1 MNRTVRRVASLA
13 CVAMLLTL
21 PAGRA
26 RGDDAAI
33 RQRIEELER
42 QQRLF
47 NEELR
52 KLRQELDAAPA
63 APAPPA
69 AAPVAAPVAEEA
81 QPERIEEVE
90 RRQSILATEV
100 DRIREMLVLPESG
113 ELKGYYGLAPAAS
126 RVYGIKRG
134 LSIGGYG
141 EANFKMVVKD
151 GNGEKDEFDIV
162 RFVMYVGYKYND
174 WIVMNT
180 EIEFEHATTSST
192 ISSSGGSV
200 AVEFATLDFLLNPHA
215 NARGGLI
222 LMPVGFVNLVHEPPF
237 YFGNTRPPVEIA
249 IIPTTWREPGFGLF
263 GDVLP
268 NLEYQ
273 MYGVVSFNAKGYR
286 NTGLRDARQN
296 GNRVL
301 ADDWAFVGRLDYE
314 PLAPVLV
321 GGSMFLG
328 NAGQDQDF
336 GNDIIGFESIG
347 AFTQLYEAHAQVQ
360 WRGVQFRTLGTTVH
374 VDNALRLSQDA
385 QISRATGGEPIA
397 SDMLGAYVEIA
408 YDFLPIVLPDTS
420 QYLAPWFRYSWLD
433 TQNAVPVGYSPDL
446 RQRQDFYEFG
456 LQYKP
461 IPEVVLK
468 ADYHI
473 WDRAQGT
480 APDVLRLGGG
490 FIF

>member
-1 MNRTVRRVASLA
+1 MNVTGYRALALVCAAILLATPAGQAVADNDAARRRV
-13 CVAMLLTL
+13 
-21 PAGRA
+21 
-26 RGDDAAI
+26 
-33 RQRIEELER
+33 EELER
-42 QQRLF
+42 QQQQF
-47 NEELR
+47 NRELQQ
-52 KLRQELDAAPA
+52 LRRQLDIPPDGSQPTA
-63 APAPPA
+63 APAPTQ
-69 AAPVAAPVAEEA
+69 EG
-81 QPERIEEVE
+81 ERVEEVE
-90 RRQSILATEV
+90 RRQSILASEV
-100 DRIREMLVLPESG
+100 DRLRELLVLPETG
-113 ELKGYYGLAPAAS
+113 ELKQYYGLAPAAS

-141 EANFKMVVKD
+141 ETNFKLVVKD
-151 GNGEKDEFDIV
+151 GDGEKNEFDFV

-174 WIVMNT
+174 WIVLNS

-192 ISSSGGSV
+192 VSSGGGSV
-200 AVEFATLDFLLNPHA
+200 SLEFATLDFLLHEHA

-249 IIPTTWREPGFGLF
+249 IIPTTWREPGFGLY
-263 GDVLP
+263 GNILP
-268 NLEYQ
+268 DLDYQ

-286 NTGLRDARQN
+286 NTGLRNARQQ
-296 GNRVL
+296 GNRDL
-301 ADDWAFVGRLDYE
+301 ADDWAFVGRLDYD
-314 PLAPVLV
+314 PIPSTVV

-336 GNDIIGFESIG
+336 GNDTIGFEGIG
-347 AFTQLYEAHAQVQ
+347 AFTQLYEVHAQFQ
-360 WRGVQFRTLGTTVH
+360 SHGVHLRALGTAVH
-374 VDNALRLSQDA
+374 IDDALRLSQDA
-385 QISRATGGEPIA
+385 QISKATGGEPIA
-397 SDMLGAYVEIA
+397 KDMLGAYIELA
-408 YDFLPIVLPDTS
+408 YDVMPLILPDTTH
-420 QYLAPWFRYSWLD
+420 YLAPWFRYSWLD
-433 TQNAVPVGYSPDL
+433 TQNNVPSGYSPDL

-473 WDRAQGT
+473 QDRASGT